1 MQSLCFYLLA
11 TFKKDSTFSSDSGI
25 KYFIYSS
32 TISSILLISL
42 SVIYGLFGTLNFSDL
57 NVVFFVF
64 PFSDEFSGLNTL
76 TLISLFCVIL
86 VFLFKLGIT
95 PFHFW
100 VIDVYEG
107 APLASTIIF
116 SYLPKL
122 ALFHIILKL
131 KFIFGS
137 AFSEFSFFFCFAVW
151 LAYF

>member
-1 MQSLCFYLLA
+1 MLVLQNLNVINNHYLYIVYFYINIFYIFGTSDFFLIQYLNTTGLESSYTTDTLLR
-11 TFKKDSTFSSDSGI
+11 
-25 KYFIYSS
+25 
-32 TISSILLISL
+32 ILLIVFIF
-42 SVIYGLFGTLNFSDL
+42 SV
-57 NVVFFVF
+57 
-64 PFSDEFSGLNTL
+64 
-76 TLISLFCVIL
+76 
-86 VFLFKLGIT
+86 LFKLGIT